1 MENEA
6 YFKTQNYN
14 QNNFKAT
21 PSKQYIKNRIIENLS
36 DSKYPARNK
45 FPNFD
50 VQQVMKISN
59 SENKNF
65 TSSNLEYPNQINYK
79 KNSIDSK
86 NLFKQ
91 NYMNYGH
98 INNNNNN
105 IQNNFTNMN
114 QMNNYNLMKKQ
125 FENFNI
131 KNETAENFAK
141 LNELNNNQKLMMNNQ
156 NDFKQYHNLNFDY
169 PYSMMMI
176 QNNQK
181 MNKLNFENMAKNEEN
196 LLSKS
201 KIKQIPK
208 SDSKKIKKPFIERE
222 GDWVCFQCKNLNF
235 SFRVSCNRCQIS
247 KEENETLKLK
257 QNVNDNK
264 LSL

>member
-6 YFKTQNYN
+6 YFKTQNNN
-14 QNNFKAT
+14 QNNFKVT

-36 DSKYPARNK
+36 DSKYPPRNK
-45 FPNFD
+45 FPIFD
-50 VQQVMKISN
+50 VRQVMKISN

-65 TSSNLEYPNQINYK
+65 TSSNLEFPNSINNNK
-79 KNSIDSK
+79 KNSIDSQ

-91 NYMNYGH
+91 NYMNYGQ
-98 INNNNNN
+98 INNNV
-105 IQNNFTNMN
+105 QNNFTNMN
-114 QMNNYNLMKKQ
+114 INNYNLMKKQ

-131 KNETAENFAK
+131 KNESAENFAK
-141 LNELNNNQKLMMNNQ
+141 LNELNNNQNLMMNNQ

-181 MNKLNFENMAKNEEN
+181 MNENNFENLAKNEEN

-201 KIKQIPK
+201 KNKQIPK
-208 SDSKKIKKPFIERE
+208 SDSKKIKKPFVERE

-247 KEENETLKLK
+247 KEDNETLRLK

-264 LSL
+264 L